1 MRSPLA
7 DELDE
12 GAEQGTRDAVEVAT
26 RRRPRVRATA
36 LPESAPAIDGR
47 AQGFA
52 RAIADM
58 RWTHGF
64 LFEEGT

>member
-1 MRSPLA
+1 VRSPLA
-7 DELDE
+7 DELDD

-36 LPESAPAIDGR
+36 LPESVPAIDGR
-47 AQGFA
+47 AAGRE
-52 RAIADM
+52 RALADM

-64 LFEEGT
+64 LFEEET